1 MATKKKA
8 PKVSNGISNDY
19 DNRTRISFY
28 EGELPKVCKD
38 LAVGEKCDMSISV
51 QMVGEVIEEW
61 GEKKGKKRYTFAVN
75 NIKK

>member
-8 PKVSNGISNDY
+8 PKVLGPVSNDY

-28 EGELPKVCKD
+28 EGELPKVCKE
-38 LAVGEKCDMSISV
+38 LSVGEKCEISINV
-51 QMVGEVIEEW
+51 QMVGEMMEEW